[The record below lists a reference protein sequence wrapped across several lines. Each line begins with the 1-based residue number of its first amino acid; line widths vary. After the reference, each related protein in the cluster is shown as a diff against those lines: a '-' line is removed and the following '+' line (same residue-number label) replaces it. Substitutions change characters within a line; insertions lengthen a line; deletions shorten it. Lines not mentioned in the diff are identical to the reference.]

1 MTTHDSDVTREITD
15 TSASQFNS
23 KVSPLVERPVRRMF
37 TAEYKRGILQ
47 EADEGPAGTTG
58 ALLRREGL
66 YSSHLT
72 TWREQRTRGELAG
85 LAALKRGPKPDPFA
99 IERGQLR
106 NEIAQLKAELEKTR
120 TIIDVQKKVS
130 QLLGLLSM
138 NSAAA
143 ACETGGAG

>member
-1 MTTHDSDVTREITD
+1 MTTHDSDVTRQITD

-37 TAEYKRGILQ
+37 TAEYKRRILK

-99 IERGQLR
+99 IERGQLC

-130 QLLGLLSM
+130 QLLGQLSM
-138 NSAAA
+138 NSVAA